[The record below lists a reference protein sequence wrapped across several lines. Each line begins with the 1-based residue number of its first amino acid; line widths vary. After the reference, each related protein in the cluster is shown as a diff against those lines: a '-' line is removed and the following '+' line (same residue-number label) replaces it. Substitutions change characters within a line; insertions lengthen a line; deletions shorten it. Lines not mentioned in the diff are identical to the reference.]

1 MAIRLHPDLELLY
14 HFYKEQREHPPQA
27 FAKVSKVI
35 PAPTFF
41 SLQILQQHLN
51 NPLLLP
57 EWVNLVK
64 NEQYLPVTNALLW
77 KTVQEKRLTFMDKDF
92 LNTNIKS
99 GAAVVLEGLDIMDAS
114 INTFAAALDDMLPC
128 AMANCVAFFSQ
139 SGNEAYRG
147 HRDSDDVLVVQI
159 SGEKTWDIFQP
170 QQRRYANNS
179 PLTRAQMGEMLTQVV
194 MKPGDALYVRA
205 GVPHLC
211 LTTGNHS
218 LHLAFDLC
226 DRTPTVEQIS
236 HQVNAMYNNASEPP
250 YASPEAVTQRYAQLL
265 QGAEFQDSLKQATQ
279 SVRDEAQHF
288 RKRIGNS
295 AKVTALSNYFR

>member
-1 MAIRLHPDLELLY
+1 MAKSLHPDLELLY
-14 HFYKEQREHPPQA
+14 GFYKQQREQPPEA
-27 FAKVSKVI
+27 FTHVSKVI
-35 PAPTFF
+35 AAPTFF
-41 SLQILQQHLN
+41 SLQMLQGHLN

-64 NEQYLPVTNALLW
+64 NEQYLPVASELLW
-77 KTVQEKRLTFMDKDF
+77 KTVQQKQLNFIDKEF
-92 LNTNIKS
+92 LNTHIKA
-99 GAAVVLEGLDIMDAS
+99 GAAVVLEGLDILDPA
-114 INTFAAALDDMLPC
+114 INAFAAQLDDLLPC

-170 QQRRYANNS
+170 QQRRYTGNS
-179 PLTRAQMGEMLTQVV
+179 PLTRAQMGERLTQVV

-205 GVPHLC
+205 GVPHIC

-226 DRTPTVEQIS
+226 DRTPTVEQIT
-236 HQVNAMYNNASEPP
+236 HQLNAVYNSGTQPP
-250 YASPEAVTQRYAQLL
+250 YVSPAAVTKHYAELL
-265 QGAEFQDSLKQATQ
+265 QSEEFQKNLELATQ
-279 SVRDEAQHF
+279 NVRGDAQRF
-288 RKRIGNS
+288 RKRIGNAS
-295 AKVTALSNYFR
+295 IVSALSNYFR